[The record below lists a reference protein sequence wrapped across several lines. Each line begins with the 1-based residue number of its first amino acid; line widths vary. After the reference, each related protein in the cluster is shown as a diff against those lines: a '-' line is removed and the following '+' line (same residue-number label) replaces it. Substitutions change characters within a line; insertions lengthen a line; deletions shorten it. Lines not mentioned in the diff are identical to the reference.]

1 MTSLY
6 KIIVSNGSSSKVRVL
21 FWGQMATVH
30 SANIRDRSVIA
41 IERAK
46 TTQGNVTL
54 NNPYEAIGPL
64 ELTLNNFSAVNIP
77 GDLFDEVIDD
87 APIEVVRLI
96 DAPNYKKKMYV
107 LAWVKL
113 SFGPVTLY
121 GSTHGSGAIID
132 GNYRLR
138 VQIANYVTNPLL
150 VKGVYVVMPF
160 PALASTGPDQVNKIN
175 WPTWFV
181 DLVGRQELNAPRVN
195 LAVDL
200 RWAAEGNSYLIVRN
214 SDDIVIAPGKPAMTA
229 AELHKSGFVTPKRS
243 SQEDQGGVPKKVA
256 PFG

>member
-150 VKGVYVVMPF
+150 VKGVYVKV
-160 PALASTGPDQVNKIN
+160 LCQSSVNTK
-175 WPTWFV
+175 
-181 DLVGRQELNAPRVN
+181 
-195 LAVDL
+195 
-200 RWAAEGNSYLIVRN
+200 GNSYLIVRN

>member
-132 GNYRLR
+132 
-138 VQIANYVTNPLL
+138 
-150 VKGVYVVMPF
+150 
-160 PALASTGPDQVNKIN
+160 
-175 WPTWFV
+175 
-181 DLVGRQELNAPRVN
+181 
-195 LAVDL
+195 
-200 RWAAEGNSYLIVRN
+200 EGNSYLIVRN